1 MSIKAKPSKHRFHNS
16 SNDVIHDHGLKQFV
30 MEPTRLE
37 SGSLPDEQPTSDPQR
52 QIPLYLKEEQEEE
65 QYKLQNYVY
74 TSNEF
79 NMNIHMYK

>member
-65 QYKLQNYVY
+65 QYSDIPSPNYKIMY
-74 TSNEF
+74 THQ
-79 NMNIHMYK
+79 MNLI